1 MAKSSRGGRRAVA
14 GGSISQSHTGI
25 HLTGSDGGASGA
37 TYSSMDDAQA
47 QGIIS
52 ANSDAYDDP
61 DFKNAQKLYISD
73 ADVHGDGFSYS
84 QNLNYKLDNGLPL
97 DVNEKYIDDNLQF
110 GMHDI
115 GANTTLYRACHDDIL
130 KQCGISD
137 YSKLSDSQ
145 LQSRLVGTEFKT
157 TSYMSTSYNAKNN
170 PFMTG
175 VNSGGREVYMNI
187 NAHAGAKMV
196 FGAKA
201 QSEIVLNKGTNMRIT
216 GIRYDGTY
224 ATPRGAGMKPR
235 VIIDVETY

>member
-25 HLTGSDGGASGA
+25 QLTGSDGGASKLTYGA
-37 TYSSMDDAQA
+37 MDDAQA
-47 QGIIS
+47 QGLIS
-52 ANSDAYDDP
+52 ANTDAYDDP

-73 ADVHGDGFSYS
+73 ADVRGDGFSYS
-84 QNLNYKLDNGLPL
+84 QNLNYKLDNGIPL

-137 YSKLSDSQ
+137 YTKLTDTQ
-145 LQSRLVGTEFKT
+145 LQSKLVGTEFKT

-201 QSEIVLNKGTNMRIT
+201 QSEVVLNKGTNMRIT
-216 GIRYDGTY
+216 GIHYDGSY
-224 ATPRGAGMKPR
+224 ATPRGGRMKPR
-235 VIIDVETY
+235 VVIDIETY

>member
-1 MAKSSRGGRRAVA
+1 MAKSSRGGRRATA

-25 HLTGSDGGASGA
+25 QLTGSDGGASGA
-37 TYSSMDDAQA
+37 TYSTMDDSQA
-47 QGIIS
+47 KGIIN
-52 ANSDAYDDP
+52 ANADVYDDP

-73 ADVHGDGFSYS
+73 ADVHGDGYSYS
-84 QNLNYKLDNGLPL
+84 QNLNYKLDNGIPL
-97 DVNEKYIDDNLQF
+97 DVNEKYIDDNIQF

-115 GANTTLYRACHDDIL
+115 GSNTTLYRACHDDIL

-137 YSKLSDSQ
+137 YSKLTDQQ

-157 TSYMSTSYNAKNN
+157 TSYMSTSYNTKNN

-175 VNSGGREVYMNI
+175 AQSGGREVYMNI
-187 NAHAGAKMV
+187 NAHSGTKMI
-196 FGAKA
+196 FGAKS
-201 QSEIVLNKGTNMRIT
+201 QSEVVLNKGTNMRIT

-224 ATPRGAGMKPR
+224 ATPRGKGVKPR

>member
-25 HLTGSDGGASGA
+25 QITGSDGGASKA
-37 TYSSMDDAQA
+37 TYGAMDDTQA

-52 ANSDAYDDP
+52 ANADAYDDP

-73 ADVHGDGFSYS
+73 ADVHGDGYSYS
-84 QNLNYKLDNGLPL
+84 QNLNYKLDNGIPL

-137 YSKLSDSQ
+137 YTKLTDAQ

-170 PFMTG
+170 PFMSG
-175 VNSGGREVYMNI
+175 IQSGGREVYMNI

-216 GIRYDGTY
+216 GIHYDGTY
-224 ATPRGAGMKPR
+224 ATPRGGRMKKR
-235 VIIDVETY
+235 VVIDIETY